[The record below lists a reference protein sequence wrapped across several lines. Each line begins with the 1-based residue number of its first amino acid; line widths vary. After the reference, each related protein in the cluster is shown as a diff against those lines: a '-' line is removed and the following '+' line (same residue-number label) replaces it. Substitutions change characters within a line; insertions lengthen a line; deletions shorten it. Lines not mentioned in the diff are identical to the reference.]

1 MERLKFLPF
10 IIAVLVVGA
19 IAGVLW
25 MGERHAGYDQGFA
38 VQPGDPA
45 QRRGALVDEVIFTVE
60 SDPGRIVALIE
71 RGAHHL
77 YGQGL
82 DSASLFRLIQA
93 SSQVD
98 YHLSRGT
105 SVELTFNP
113 ARFEDGRLNP
123 FRVPAIR
130 EAMNWLVDRRYVAEE
145 LFGGLAAPRYLP
157 LNTAFPDYARLAATA
172 RELELHYRHDPARAE
187 AVIGQELLK
196 LGAKRLDGSW
206 FYNDQPLRLT
216 VLIRTDDNR
225 ERVGDYIANL
235 LEDLGFAVQR
245 LYRTAEE
252 AARIWI
258 AGDPALGQWH
268 IYTGAWI
275 SPVINRDVGN
285 DFNFYYTPRGRPE
298 PLWQAYQPDPEFD
311 QVADRLDRRDY
322 TSVEQRQ
329 ALMKDALRLAM
340 QDSARVW
347 LVDKQS
353 IWPHAENIAVAVDL
367 AGGVTG
373 SALWPYT
380 LRFKDGLGGRLV
392 IGTPSM
398 LTEPWNP
405 VAGSNWIFD
414 LMIMRALGD
423 AAVLPDPFTGLF
435 WPQRIQG
442 ATVTVAADAPVSR
455 TLDWVTLE
463 KTRQALE
470 VPPDAWIAWEADAGR
485 IITVGEKHPDGLTA
499 RSRAIIKYEDDYLKR
514 RWHDG
519 SRFSVADLVLPWILT
534 FERADENS
542 RLFDPG
548 HLPRFL
554 VYQRHFKG
562 WRIIDTAPL
571 TVEVY
576 SDQVF
581 LDAENL
587 VANRLPAL
595 QPWHVLGLGIEAERR
610 GELAFSTA
618 QADRLGV
625 EQISYVSG
633 PSLEILRDY
642 LAVAA
647 KVGHLPFAKELA
659 AWVEPEEITQR
670 YTALTDWVAQRGHFW
685 VDDGPFYL
693 HSVRPLE
700 GSLVLRRN
708 QDFPDYADKWLHF
721 SEPRI
726 PELEID
732 APLVVV
738 LGEAMEATLNITFAG
753 RPYPREEIDE
763 VRYLLFDADD
773 RLLNRGELE
782 PLEPPEQGR
791 WRLTLPVATLQRL
804 GAGANSLEIAVTTT
818 NVALPGFASHAFA
831 TVPAHDYGVGE
842 PGEEPPQHGGQ
853 HD

>member
-1 MERLKFLPF
+1 MVLFLGGQHSDDSLLLP
-10 IIAVLVVGA
+10 
-19 IAGVLW
+19 
-25 MGERHAGYDQGFA
+25 
-38 VQPGDPA
+38 QPGDPA
-45 QRRGALVDEVIFTVE
+45 QRRGALVDEVVFTVE

-71 RGAHHL
+71 RGSHHL

-93 SSQVD
+93 SSKVD

-113 ARFEDGRLNP
+113 ALFADGRLNP
-123 FRVPAIR
+123 FRNPKIR
-130 EAMNWLVDRRYVAEE
+130 EAINWLVDRRYVAEE

-157 LNTAFPDYARLAATA
+157 LNTALPDYARLAATA

-187 AVIGQELLK
+187 EVISAELGR
-196 LGAKRLDGSW
+196 LGAERRDGRW
-206 FYNDQPLRLT
+206 FYQDRPVRLT
-216 VLIRTDDNR
+216 ILIRSDDNR

-235 LEDLGFAVQR
+235 LEDLGFEVQR
-245 LYRTAEE
+245 FYRTAEE

-258 AGDPALGQWH
+258 AGDPAMGQWH
-268 IYTGAWI
+268 VYTGAWI

-285 DFNFYYTPRGRPE
+285 DFNFYYTSRGRPE
-298 PLWQAYQPDPEFD
+298 PLWQAYEPDPEFD
-311 QVADRLDRRDY
+311 RLADRLDRRDY
-322 TSVEQRQ
+322 ASLEERQSLMEQ
-329 ALMKDALRLAM
+329 ALRLAM

-353 IWPHAENIAVAVDL
+353 IWAHADDIEVAVDL

-380 LRFKDGLGGRLV
+380 LRFKDGLGGRVV

-414 LMIMRALGD
+414 LMIMRSLGD
-423 AAVLPDPFTGLF
+423 SAVLPDPFTGLY
-435 WPQRIQG
+435 WPQRITQ
-442 ATVTVAADAPVSR
+442 ATVTVAADAPVNR
-455 TLDWVTLE
+455 TLEWVELVE
-463 KTRQALE
+463 SRQAIA
-470 VPPDAWIAWEADAGR
+470 VPADTWIDWDAEAGR
-485 IITVGEKHPDGLTA
+485 IITVGEKHQGGITA
-499 RSRAIIKYEDDYLKR
+499 RTRTTIRFEDDYLQR

-519 SRFSVADLVLPWILT
+519 SRVSVADLILPWILT
-534 FERADENS
+534 FERADEAS

-548 HLPRFL
+548 YLPRFQ
-554 VYQRHFKG
+554 VYQRHFRG
-562 WRIIDTAPL
+562 WRITDTAPL

-587 VANRLPAL
+587 VANRIPGL

-610 GELAFSTA
+610 GELAFSTG

-625 EQISYVSG
+625 EQMSYVSG

-647 KVGHLPFAKELA
+647 KVEHLPFAGELSR
-659 AWVEPEEITQR
+659 WVEPGEIARR
-670 YTALTDWVAQRGHFW
+670 YAALQAWVAERGHFW

-693 HSVRPLE
+693 HTVRPLE

-708 QDFPDYADKWLHF
+708 PDFPDLADKWLRF
-721 SEPRI
+721 TEPRI

-732 APLVVV
+732 GPLVVPQGSAEGMAV
-738 LGEAMEATLNITFAG
+738 TLHITFAG
-753 RPYPREEIDE
+753 QPYPSDEIAE
-763 VRYLLFDADD
+763 VNYLLFDADD
-773 RLLNRGELE
+773 RLQDRGRLE
-782 PLEPPEQGR
+782 AAGEGR
-791 WRLTLPVATLQRL
+791 WHLRLPAATLQEL
-804 GAGANSLEIAVTTT
+804 GAGANSLEIAVTTA
-818 NVALPGFASHAFA
+818 NVALPGFATHAFA
-831 TVPAHDYGVGE
+831 TVPPDHGVGPE
-842 PGEEPPQHGGQ
+842 VLP
-853 HD
+853 